1 MKPQTASMVAAVVGL
16 SLASG
21 AALAEFDLGGMLE
34 KAGSILEKTTE
45 VITRTDEVVTP
56 KSEDEEL
63 AIGQQWAAMLTGAAP
78 LMADEKAQRYV
89 NRVGRWVALQSERP
103 QLNWRFG
110 VLDSDNLNAF
120 ATPGG
125 FVFITKGLLLR
136 LNNEA
141 ELAGVLGHE
150 IAHVVQKHH
159 LAAIQKGGGIGIGA
173 ELISKF
179 GLSKTDYA
187 EASNKLLSGAKE
199 VMLRGLDKSDEYEA
213 DRMGV
218 VLAARAG
225 YDPFGLPSVLQTIE
239 SIATNDSSVALLFQ
253 THPAP
258 TARLDALDEAMGE
271 PLEALADQ
279 PQLPERFQAQLGER

>member
-1 MKPQTASMVAAVVGL
+1 MNRMRLLMVLAALGL
-16 SLASG
+16 SG
-21 AALAEFDLGGMLE
+21 TAAAQFDLGGMID
-34 KAGSILEKTTE
+34 KAGKLLDQTTE
-45 VITRTDEVVTP
+45 VITKTDEVVTP
-56 KSEDEEL
+56 KSEAEEL

-78 LMADEKAQRYV
+78 LLADEKVQRYV

-103 QLNWRFG
+103 QLAWRFG

-125 FVFITKGLLLR
+125 YVFITKGLLAR
-136 LNNEA
+136 LQNEA

-179 GLSKTDYA
+179 GLSGTQHAD
-187 EASNKLLSGAKE
+187 ASNKLLGGAKE

-225 YDPFGLPSVLQTIE
+225 YDPYGLPTVLQTLE
-239 SIATNDSSVALLFQ
+239 SVAADDASVALLFQ

-258 TARLDALDEAMGE
+258 GARLDALDEAIGDQ
-271 PLEALADQ
+271 LENLADR
-279 PQLPERFQAQLGER
+279 PQLADRFHAQLGAR

>member
-1 MKPQTASMVAAVVGL
+1 MTKIPAPLIGALLALTLSGTAM
-16 SLASG
+16 
-21 AALAEFDLGGMLE
+21 AEFDLGGMLN
-34 KAGSILEKTTE
+34 KAGDLINKTTE
-45 VITRTDEVVTP
+45 AVTKADEVVTP
-56 KSEDEEL
+56 KSEEEEL
-63 AIGQQWAAMLTGAAP
+63 VIGQQWAAMLTGAAP
-78 LMADEKAQRYV
+78 LLADEKVQRYV

-103 QLNWRFG
+103 QLKWHFG
-110 VLDSDNLNAF
+110 VLDSDNVNAF

-125 FVFITKGLLLR
+125 YVFITKGLLAR

-179 GLSKTDYA
+179 GLSKAGEYTD
-187 EASNKLLSGAKE
+187 ASNKLLSGAKE

-225 YDPFGLPSVLQTIE
+225 YDPFGLPTVLQTIE
-239 SIATNDSSVALLFQ
+239 TIAANDSSVALLFQ

-258 TARLDALDEAMGE
+258 GARLDVLDQAMGE
-271 PLEALADQ
+271 QFEALAGQ
-279 PQLPERFQAQLGER
+279 PQRAERFHAQLGVK

>member
-1 MKPQTASMVAAVVGL
+1 MNRTALVALLLMGL
-16 SLASG
+16 VLG
-21 AALAEFDLGGMLE
+21 RAEAQFDLGGMID
-34 KAGSILEKTTE
+34 KAGKLLNQTTE
-45 VITRTDEVVTP
+45 AIKKTDEVVTP
-56 KSEDEEL
+56 KSEQEEL
-63 AIGQQWAAMLTGAAP
+63 VIGQQWAAMLTGAAP
-78 LMADEKAQRYV
+78 LLADEAVQRYV

-103 QLNWRFG
+103 QLVWRFG

-125 FVFITKGLLLR
+125 YVFITKGLLAR
-136 LNNEA
+136 LDSEA

-179 GLSKTDYA
+179 GLSGTEHAD
-187 EASNKLLSGAKE
+187 ASNKLLGGAKE
-199 VMLRGLDKSDEYEA
+199 VMLRGLDKGDEYEA

-218 VLAARAG
+218 VLATRAG
-225 YDPFGLPSVLQTIE
+225 YDPYGLPAVLQALE
-239 SIATNDSSVALLFQ
+239 SLAADDSTAALLFQ

-258 TARLDALDEAMGE
+258 GARLEKLE
-271 PLEALADQ
+271 EALGEQLDAYAER
-279 PQLPERFQAQLGER
+279 PQLADRFRAQLGAR